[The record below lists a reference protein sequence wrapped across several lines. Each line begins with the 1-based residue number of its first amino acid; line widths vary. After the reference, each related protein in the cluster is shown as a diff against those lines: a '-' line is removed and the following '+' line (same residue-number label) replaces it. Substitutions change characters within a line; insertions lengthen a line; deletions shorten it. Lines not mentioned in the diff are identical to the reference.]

1 MDRNTDSTPNTCA
14 PTGADLAE
22 ALAFLKKHPDVQ
34 AIDVFLTDC
43 HGIGR
48 GKTIRR
54 HELEGLFTTG
64 RALPMSLF
72 GQDVAGIDVDASG
85 LVLTEGGGD
94 KRCWP
99 IPGTLGYLPHA
110 HRGQMLI
117 TMFHDDNTPVE
128 GEPRPALLR
137 QINRARHAGFTPM
150 GAFELEFYLIDP
162 QRLPDGRY
170 QPAPYVLTKRRSGQ
184 RNTMSVD
191 ELDEMSPLFD
201 AIYDGAAH
209 LGLTL
214 ETLISEYGPGQY
226 ELTIRY
232 RDLLHA
238 ADDVIIAKR
247 LIRTCARRFGVEA
260 CFMPKPFGNEPG
272 SGMHLH
278 LSLADENGN
287 NLFADQPDGS
297 LSPLMCNAI
306 GGLRQTVSETML
318 VLAPFMNSWRR
329 FAASVYSPAS
339 DDWGV
344 ENRNVAIRVPGHPGK
359 TRHFEHRVAGVDAN
373 PYMVAA
379 VTLAA
384 ALDGIENRS
393 DPGAPC
399 TDEMNVAK
407 NPTDLPRSWLEA
419 IDRFDQSTFARHA
432 LGDCLHTAFGA
443 IKRAEYEQMALEV
456 TRAEWDLYGFTV

>member
-1 MDRNTDSTPNTCA
+1 MSKNTSFAPN
-14 PTGADLAE
+14 GADLAE
-22 ALAFLKKHPDVQ
+22 AKAFLEKYPDLA

-48 GKTIRR
+48 GKTVRR
-54 HELEGLFTTG
+54 HELEGIYKSG
-64 RALPMSLF
+64 RALPMSLL
-72 GQDVAGIDVDASG
+72 GQDVRGVDVDASG
-85 LVLTEGGGD
+85 MVLTAGGGD

-99 IPGTLGYLPHA
+99 IPGTLGYLPHTK
-110 HRGQMLI
+110 RGQLLI
-117 TMFHDDNTPVE
+117 TMFNEDGTPQE
-128 GEPRPALLR
+128 GEPRPALLG
-137 QINRARHAGFTPM
+137 QINRAKNMGFTPM
-150 GAFELEFYLIDP
+150 GAFELEFYLVDP
-162 QRLPDGRY
+162 TPTAGGRY
-170 QPAPYVLTKRRSGQ
+170 LPAGYALTKRQSQQ

-201 AIYDGAAH
+201 AIYEGAEH

-214 ETLISEYGPGQY
+214 ETLISEYGTGQY

-247 LIRTCARRFGVEA
+247 LVRTCARRFGMEA
-260 CFMPKPFGNEPG
+260 CFMPKPFGSEPG

-278 LSLADENGN
+278 LSLADDTGS

-297 LSPLMCNAI
+297 LSPLMLNAI
-306 GGLRQTVSETML
+306 GGLRQTVGDTML
-318 VLAPFMNSWRR
+318 VLAPFLNSWRR
-329 FAASVYSPAS
+329 FASTVYSPAS

-344 ENRNVAIRVPGHPGK
+344 ENRNVAIRVPGQPGK

-373 PYMVAA
+373 PYMVAT

-384 ALDGIENRS
+384 ALDGIEAKT
-393 DPGAPC
+393 DPGTPSQQEMDAQKAPS
-399 TDEMNVAK
+399 
-407 NPTDLPRSWLEA
+407 DLPRSWLEA
-419 IDRFDQSTFARHA
+419 IDRFDHSAFARNA

-443 IKRAEYEQMALEV
+443 IKRAEYEQMVQEV
-456 TRAEWDLYGFTV
+456 SQAEWDFYGFTV

>member
-1 MDRNTDSTPNTCA
+1 MSRNTQIA

-22 ALAFLKKHPDVQ
+22 AQAFLKKYPDLQ

-48 GKTIRR
+48 GKTVRR
-54 HELEGLFTTG
+54 HELEGIYTSG
-64 RALPMSLF
+64 RALPLSLF
-72 GQDVAGIDVDASG
+72 GQDVRGVDVDGSG
-85 LVLTEGGGD
+85 LVMTAGGGD

-99 IPGTLGYLPHA
+99 IPGTLGYLPHTK
-110 HRGQMLI
+110 RGQLLI
-117 TMFHDDNTPVE
+117 TMFNDDGTPVD

-137 QINRARHAGFTPM
+137 QINRAKAMGLNPM
-150 GAFELEFYLIDP
+150 GAFELEFYLVDP
-162 QRLPDGRY
+162 NPTPDGRY
-170 QPAPYVLTKRRSGQ
+170 LPAPYALTKRQSLL

-209 LGLTL
+209 LGITL
-214 ETLISEYGPGQY
+214 ETVISEYGPGQY
-226 ELTIRY
+226 EMTIRY

-247 LIRTCARRFGVEA
+247 LIRTCARRFGMEA
-260 CFMPKPFGNEPG
+260 CFMPKPFGTEPG

-278 LSLADENGN
+278 LSMADENGS
-287 NLFADQPDGS
+287 NLFADQPDDS
-297 LSPLMCNAI
+297 LSPMMLNAI
-306 GGLRQTVSETML
+306 GGLRQTVGDTML
-318 VLAPFMNSWRR
+318 VLAPFLNSWRR
-329 FAASVYSPAS
+329 FASTVYSPAS

-344 ENRNVAIRVPGHPGK
+344 ENRNVAIRVPGQPGK

-373 PYMVAA
+373 PYMVAT

-384 ALDGIENRS
+384 ALDGIENKT

-399 TDEMNVAK
+399 QVEMDAQKVPSN
-407 NPTDLPRSWLEA
+407 LPRSWLEA
-419 IDRFDQSTFARHA
+419 IDRFDQSAFARNA
-432 LGDCLHTAFGA
+432 LGDCLHTAFAA
-443 IKRAEYEQMALEV
+443 IKRAEYEQMIQEV
-456 TRAEWDLYGFTV
+456 SRAEWDIYGFTV